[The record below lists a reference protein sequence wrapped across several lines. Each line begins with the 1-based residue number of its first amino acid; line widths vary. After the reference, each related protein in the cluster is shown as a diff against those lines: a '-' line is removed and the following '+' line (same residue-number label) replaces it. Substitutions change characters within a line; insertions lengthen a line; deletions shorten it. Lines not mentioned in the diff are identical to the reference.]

1 MQHSTLMFSSS
12 ILGDRRW
19 HFNEGRPLWP
29 VGDLLV
35 SAQHVRYR
43 GLTGYG
49 RSLADTAAKTRKEHR
64 SDQPSRSSVGIFVTV
79 LYCDVQADRKPIW
92 RTLVNIG
99 IFDSGSGG
107 LTVMRALDGLLP
119 DRSLV
124 YLGDHGNAPYGDR
137 SPEEIYA
144 LTLRGIERLFQE
156 NCPLVIIACNTAAAR
171 GLRRLQREWLPL
183 AHPDRRVLGV
193 IVPVVEDVTG
203 MRWSADQHAVPR
215 VGHEPDVAVAVFA
228 TQHTVESG
236 AFAGEIHKRAP
247 HVEVWQQACPKLV
260 PLIEADACEYVL
272 RNNIEDYVADLRA
285 RMSGREPDVCILGCT
300 HYPLVESLF
309 QQALPQGTRIL
320 SQPEVTARSLMQ
332 YFRRHPEFDQPS
344 TGARRFLTTGE
355 ATLVSRI
362 ASRFFGSNIEF
373 LSSE

>member
-1 MQHSTLMFSSS
+1 
-12 ILGDRRW
+12 
-19 HFNEGRPLWP
+19 
-29 VGDLLV
+29 
-35 SAQHVRYR
+35 
-43 GLTGYG
+43 
-49 RSLADTAAKTRKEHR
+49 
-64 SDQPSRSSVGIFVTV
+64 
-79 LYCDVQADRKPIW
+79 
-92 RTLVNIG
+92 VNIG

-144 LTLRGIERLFQE
+144 LTLRGLERLFQE

-193 IVPVVEDVTG
+193 IVPVVEHVTG

-215 VGHEPDVAVAVFA
+215 VGHEPDVTVAVFA

-247 HVEVWQQACPKLV
+247 HVEVWQHACPRLV
-260 PLIEADACEYVL
+260 PLIEADAPECVLRSNIEEYVAHL
-272 RNNIEDYVADLRA
+272 RD
-285 RMSGREPDVCILGCT
+285 RMSGREPNVCVLGCT
-300 HYPLVESLF
+300 HYPLVETLF
-309 QQALPQGTRIL
+309 QRALPEGTRIL
-320 SQPEVTARSLMQ
+320 SQPEVTARSLME
-332 YFRRHPEFDQPS
+332 YLRRHPGFDAS
-344 TGARRFLTTGE
+344 GNGTRRFLTTGD
-355 ATLVSRI
+355 ATLASRI
-362 ASRFFGSNIEF
+362 ASRFYGRNIDF
-373 LSSE
+373 KSSA